1 MVLYVD
7 WTGLGWIG
15 WISGWGEVSTVLI
28 NEKRR
33 IEPTDMLKEAF
44 MKVLRTVL
52 MAK

>member
-1 MVLYVD
+1 MD
-7 WTGLGWIG
+7 WTGLDGRILLR
-15 WISGWGEVSTVLI
+15 SLVLLEHLAVLI